1 MRKEDLKKNYQNRIK
16 WLLLTAAATL
26 LLSGCASLEQ
36 KALDSVKEVTE
47 NFTQTISNDQRIPA
61 DFVRHVDGDTT
72 VLKING
78 KEQKV
83 RFLLIDTPETVKPN
97 TKVQPFGMEASKRTK
112 ELLSTASEIT
122 FEYDEGDKTDRYG
135 RALGYIFVDGTLL
148 QKTLVSEGL
157 ARVAYVKE
165 PNTKYLS
172 ELEQAQEQAKSESLG
187 IWSIPGYVTGRGFQP

>member
-1 MRKEDLKKNYQNRIK
+1 MKLFIGKK
-16 WLLLTAAATL
+16 WLLLAVATL

-36 KALDSVKEVTE
+36 KAQDFVQDLSQDVNEGFFK
-47 NFTQTISNDQRIPA
+47 TISNNQRIPA

-72 VLKING
+72 VLKIDG

-83 RFLLIDTPETVKPN
+83 RFLLVDTPETVNPK
-97 TKVQPFGMEASKRTK
+97 TKVQTLGLEASKRTK

-122 FEYDEGDKTDRYG
+122 FEYDSGDKTDRYG
-135 RALGYIFVDGTLL
+135 RVLGYIFVDGTLL

-165 PNTKYLS
+165 PNTKYLL
-172 ELEQAQEQAKSESLG
+172 ELEEAQEKAKNESLG
-187 IWSIPGYVTGRGFQP
+187 IWSIPGYVTERGYK

>member
-1 MRKEDLKKNYQNRIK
+1 MKKLNRIK

-36 KALDSVKEVTE
+36 KALDSVKEFTE
-47 NFTQTISNDQRIPA
+47 NFNQTLSNNQRIPA

-72 VLKING
+72 VLKIDG

-83 RFLLIDTPETVKPN
+83 RFLLIDTPETVKPK
-97 TKVQPFGMEASKRTK
+97 TKVQPFGFEASNRTK

-122 FEYDEGDKTDRYG
+122 FEYDQGDKKDRYG

-157 ARVAYVKE
+157 ARVAYIKE
-165 PNTKYLS
+165 PNTKYLL
-172 ELEQAQEQAKSESLG
+172 ELEEAQEKAKNESLG
-187 IWSIPGYVTGRGFQP
+187 IWSILGYVTTSGFK

>member
-1 MRKEDLKKNYQNRIK
+1 
-16 WLLLTAAATL
+16 
-26 LLSGCASLEQ
+26 
-36 KALDSVKEVTE
+36 

-72 VLKING
+72 VLRIDG
-78 KEQKV
+78 KERKV

-97 TKVQPFGMEASKRTK
+97 TKVQPYGLEASKRTK

-165 PNTKYLS
+165 PNTKYLE

>member
-1 MRKEDLKKNYQNRIK
+1 MKKLIGKK
-16 WLLLTAAATL
+16 WLLLTAVATL

-36 KALDSVKEVTE
+36 KAHDISNDINEK
-47 NFTQTISNDQRIPA
+47 FTQTISNDQRIPA
-61 DFVRHVDGDTT
+61 EFVRHVDGDTT
-72 VLKING
+72 VLKIDG

-83 RFLLIDTPETVKPN
+83 RFLLVDAPETVKPK
-97 TKVQPFGMEASKRTK
+97 TKVQPFGLEASKRTK
-112 ELLSTASEIT
+112 ELLSNASEIT
-122 FEYDEGDKTDRYG
+122 FEYDKGDKKDRYG

-148 QKTLVSEGL
+148 QKTLMSEGL

-165 PNTKYLS
+165 PNIKYLA

>member
-1 MRKEDLKKNYQNRIK
+1 MKKLIGKK
-16 WLLLTAAATL
+16 WLLLTAVATF

-36 KALDSVKEVTE
+36 KAQDSVKEVTE
-47 NFTQTISNDQRIPA
+47 NVTQTISNDQRIPA

-72 VLKING
+72 VLKIDG

-83 RFLLIDTPETVKPN
+83 RFLLIDTPETVKPK
-97 TKVQPFGMEASKRTK
+97 TKVQPFGLEASKRTK
-112 ELLSTASEIT
+112 
-122 FEYDEGDKTDRYG
+122 GDKTDRYG

-165 PNTKYLS
+165 PTTKYLA
-172 ELEQAQEQAKSESLG
+172 ELEQAQEQAKNESLG
-187 IWSIPGYVTGRGFQP
+187 IWSIPGYVTQRGFSK

>member
-1 MRKEDLKKNYQNRIK
+1 MKLFIGKK
-16 WLLLTAAATL
+16 WLLLAVATL

-36 KALDSVKEVTE
+36 KAQDFVQDLSQDVNEGYFK
-47 NFTQTISNDQRIPA
+47 TISNNQRIPA

-72 VLKING
+72 VLRIDG

-83 RFLLIDTPETVKPN
+83 RFLLVDTPETVNPK
-97 TKVQPFGMEASKRTK
+97 TKVQTFGLEASKRTK

-122 FEYDEGDKTDRYG
+122 FEYDSGDKTDRYG
-135 RALGYIFVDGTLL
+135 RVLGYIFVDGTLL

-165 PNTKYLS
+165 PNTKYLL
-172 ELEQAQEQAKSESLG
+172 ELEEAQEKAKNESLG
-187 IWSIPGYVTGRGFQP
+187 IWSIPGYVTERGYK

>member
-1 MRKEDLKKNYQNRIK
+1 MKLFIGKK
-16 WLLLTAAATL
+16 WLLLAAATL

-36 KALDSVKEVTE
+36 KAQDFVQDLSQDVNEV
-47 NFTQTISNDQRIPA
+47 FFKTISNNQRIPA

-72 VLKING
+72 VLMIDG

-83 RFLLIDTPETVKPN
+83 RFLLVDTPETVKPK
-97 TKVQPFGMEASKRTK
+97 TKVQPFGLEASKRTK

-122 FEYDEGDKTDRYG
+122 FEYDSGDKIDRYG
-135 RALGYIFVDGTLL
+135 RVLGYIFVDGTLL

-165 PNTKYLS
+165 PNTKYLL
-172 ELEQAQEQAKSESLG
+172 ELEEAQEKAKNESLG
-187 IWSIPGYVTGRGFQP
+187 IWSIPGYVTERGYK